1 MLAAGSEGVRTSGEE
16 APMEFLSQLWVPI
29 LVSTVAVFIA
39 SCVIHMAIPI
49 HKADYRGVP
58 EEGPLLDALRPLN
71 IAPGEYYFP
80 WCADMKAMRS
90 PEFLQ
95 KRMQGPVGILT
106 VLPAGPP
113 GMTKYLVQ
121 WVLFTLVIAVFVAYI
136 GAHALDPGAAFG
148 EVLRV
153 TGTAAML
160 AFAPA
165 YAHSAIWKGLSW
177 STALKFVFD
186 GIVYGLV
193 MGAVFGWLW
202 PAAA

>member
-1 MLAAGSEGVRTSGEE
+1 
-16 APMEFLSQLWVPI
+16 MEFLSQLWVPI
-29 LVSTVAVFIA
+29 LVSTLAVFIA

-49 HKADYRGVP
+49 HKADYKGVP
-58 EEGPLLDALRPLN
+58 DEGRLLDALRQLN

-80 WCADMKAMRS
+80 WCADMKEMKA
-90 PEFLQ
+90 PEFQQ
-95 KRMQGPVGILT
+95 KRMQGPVGVIT
-106 VLPAGPP
+106 VVPPGPP
-113 GMTKYLVQ
+113 GMTKNLVQ
-121 WVLFTLVIAVFVAYI
+121 WVLFTLVIAVFAAYI
-136 GAHALDPGAAFG
+136 GAHALDPGAGFAQ
-148 EVLRV
+148 VLRV
-153 TGTAAML
+153 TGAVAML

-165 YAHSAIWKGLSW
+165 YIHSAIWKGLSW

>member
-1 MLAAGSEGVRTSGEE
+1 MDRPPGRSSEG
-16 APMEFLSQLWVPI
+16 
-29 LVSTVAVFIA
+29 
-39 SCVIHMAIPI
+39 
-49 HKADYRGVP
+49 RGAT
-58 EEGPLLDALRPLN
+58 LTRLA
-71 IAPGEYYFP
+71 
-80 WCADMKAMRS
+80 RS
-90 PEFLQ
+90 
-95 KRMQGPVGILT
+95 
-106 VLPAGPP
+106 
-113 GMTKYLVQ
+113 
-121 WVLFTLVIAVFVAYI
+121 
-136 GAHALDPGAAFG
+136 
-148 EVLRV
+148 RV